1 MYNLNDV
8 IVSGNHFVYNNT
20 LGWIKVEEHPDA
32 IYLPNYNKPY
42 IYCINTTSKRIT
54 INNTIFAD
62 WDDLDSIDMMKLK
75 NYNIIHNYKNLHSIS
90 DSGLNKNTM
99 IKTMKGYKPIKNINL
114 NDVLYNNNEI
124 IGIVKIHAS
133 DLKFKQKY
141 SFKNK
146 NIIGSNIYF
155 TNKHLGKYIVETNN
169 DNDNIYYHLITENG
183 KFFVENIE
191 IYDYNS
197 AIEHILD
204 IKNNYYNYMT

>member
-1 MYNLNDV
+1 
-8 IVSGNHFVYNNT
+8 
-20 LGWIKVEEHPDA
+20 
-32 IYLPNYNKPY
+32 
-42 IYCINTTSKRIT
+42 
-54 INNTIFAD
+54 
-62 WDDLDSIDMMKLK
+62 
-75 NYNIIHNYKNLHSIS
+75 
-90 DSGLNKNTM
+90 M
-99 IKTMKGYKPIKNINL
+99 IKTMKGYKPIININL

-133 DLKFKQKY
+133 DLKFKQNY

-155 TNKHLGKYIVETNN
+155 TNKHLGKYTIKTNN
-169 DNDNIYYHLITENG
+169 DNDEIYYHLITENG

-204 IKNNYYNYMT
+204 IKNNY